1 MSLRSR
7 LNLVIVQALIISL
20 MLALTG
26 RLFYLQVAAGIKY
39 RDAALSIQSRDVVNP
54 AIRGAIVDSSGIP
67 LVMDRPGMVISVDR
81 SKIDKLPDKGAAVLA
96 RVAKLVGKTPENV
109 FVGTRLCGELPAS
122 QNAGCWKGTR
132 FQPIPVTRTATK
144 EQALKVL
151 ENSDLFPGISA
162 QSVPVRSYPS
172 MAGENGAH
180 VLGYVGSVNE
190 TDLLDTSKD
199 YYREETIGKDGLE
212 FQYDKYLRGR
222 AGIKTVIVDRKEAV
236 TKQAI
241 STQPVA
247 GFNLVTNLDAR
258 LQAATEKAL
267 ESSVRRAR
275 SLGNRA
281 DGGAAIVMDVNSGKI
296 LALASYPAYDPN
308 IWQVGLT
315 VKQAKDLFSE
325 STGVPALN
333 RPLQGMY
340 APASTFKSVSVV
352 AAMEA
357 GYDVNA
363 YYKCPAKVQIGNR
376 EFANFEVKS
385 QGTINMKRAIAVSCD
400 TIWYQI
406 AYDEWVRD
414 GGLSPKSGLHDY
426 FFTAARGFGLGKVT
440 GIDLPSEASG
450 RLPDRQWKER
460 FYQQNK
466 DFYCNFKDRAKK
478 SDLTPYLIEIA
489 RENCLDGNIVRA
501 GDAVNFSIGQGDTL
515 MTPIQM
521 TQLYAAIANGG
532 TIYKPE
538 VARAVVKPNGEV
550 VKEFLPQVLET
561 NVLSKKAT
569 KFLHGALRAVVTEG
583 TASGVFSGF
592 PITVAGKTGTGQD
605 LGKNKDGSA
614 KGDTAWFSSFAPVE
628 NPKYAVVMVVSQG
641 GFGASVSAVGVKDI
655 YAALFGVTGGKVDP
669 AKEIFPNGVPSKLP
683 KIDPK
688 NATLSTSP
696 KLEKP

>member
-81 SKIDKLPDKGAAVLA
+81 SKIDKLPDKGTAVLA

-162 QSVPVRSYPS
+162 MSVPVRSYPS

-190 TDLLDTSKD
+190 EDLLDTSKN

-236 TKQAI
+236 TKQAV
-241 STQPVA
+241 STQPIA

-267 ESSVRRAR
+267 ETSVRRAR

-281 DGGAAIVMDVNSGKI
+281 DGGSAIVMDVKTGKI
-296 LALASYPAYDPN
+296 LALASYPTYDPN

-315 VKQAKDLFSE
+315 QKQAKNLFSE
-325 STGVPALN
+325 AAGVPALN
-333 RPLQGMY
+333 RAMQGMY
-340 APASTFKSVSVV
+340 APASTFKAVSVV
-352 AAMEA
+352 AAMKA
-357 GYDVNA
+357 GYDMNA
-363 YYKCPAKVQIGNR
+363 SYKCPAKVQIGNR

-385 QGTINMKRAIAVSCD
+385 QGTINMKRAIAISCD

-414 GGLSPKSGLHDY
+414 GGLSPHSGLHDY
-426 FFTAARGFGLGKVT
+426 FFTAARGFGLGKIT

-450 RLPDRQWKER
+450 RLPDRQWKES
-460 FYQQNK
+460 FYKQNK
-466 DFYCNFKDRAKK
+466 DFYCNFKKRAKK
-478 SDLTPYLIEIA
+478 SDLTAYLIEIA
-489 RENCLDGNIVRA
+489 RENCIDGNVLRA

-515 MTPIQM
+515 LTPIQM
-521 TQLYAAIANGG
+521 VQLYAAIANGG

-538 VARAVVKPNGEV
+538 IARAVVKPGGEV
-550 VKEFLPQVLET
+550 VKEFLPQVMAT
-561 NVLSKKAT
+561 NVLSKKSS
-569 KFLHGALRAVVTEG
+569 KFLHQALRAVVTEG
-583 TASGVFSGF
+583 TAAGVFSGF
-592 PITVAGKTGTGQD
+592 PVTVAGKTGTGQD
-605 LGKNKDGSA
+605 LGHNKDGSA
-614 KGDTAWFSSFAPVE
+614 KGDTSWFSSFAPVE
-628 NPKYAVVMVVSQG
+628 DPQYAVVMVVSQG
-641 GFGASVSAVGVKDI
+641 GFGASVSAVGVRDI
-655 YAALFGVTGGKVDP
+655 YAALYGVTGGKIDP
-669 AKEIFPNGVPSKLP
+669 TKQIFPNGVPSKLP
-683 KIDPK
+683 KVDPK
-688 NATLSTSP
+688 NA
-696 KLEKP
+696 KLVTP

>member
-1 MSLRSR
+1 MSVRSR

-20 MLALTG
+20 MLSLTG
-26 RLFYLQVAAGIKY
+26 RLFYLQVASGLKY
-39 RDAALSIQSRDVVNP
+39 QDAALSIQSRDVVNP

-81 SKIDKLPDKGAAVLA
+81 SVIDKLPDEGSGVIA

-109 FVGTRLCGELPAS
+109 FIATRLCGEIKSS
-122 QNAGCWKGTR
+122 QNLGCWKGTR

-151 ENSDLFPGISA
+151 ENSDLFPGITA
-162 QSVPVRSYPS
+162 MSVPVRSYPS
-172 MAGENGAH
+172 MAGENAAH

-190 TDLLDTSKD
+190 DDLLDSEKN

-212 FQYDKYLRGR
+212 SQYDEYLRGR
-222 AGIKTVIVDRKEAV
+222 AGIKTVIVDRKESV

-241 STQPVA
+241 STQPIS

-267 ESSVRRAR
+267 QSSVLRAK
-275 SLGNRA
+275 SLGGRA

-296 LALASYPAYDPN
+296 LALASYPTYDPN
-308 IWQVGLT
+308 IWQIGLT
-315 VKQAKDLFSE
+315 QKQANNLFSE
-325 STGVPALN
+325 SSGVPALN

-352 AAMEA
+352 AAINA
-357 GYDVNA
+357 GYNMSA
-363 YYKCPAKVQIGNR
+363 TYKCPSKVQIGNR
-376 EFANFEVKS
+376 EFANFESKS
-385 QGTINMKRAIAVSCD
+385 QGTITMKRAIAISCD

-426 FFTAARGFGLGKVT
+426 FFTAARGFGIGKVT

-450 RLPDRQWKER
+450 RLPDRAWKER
-460 FYQQNK
+460 IYKENK
-466 DFYCNFKDRAKK
+466 NFYCNFKTRAKK
-478 SDLTPYLIEIA
+478 SDLTPFLIEVA

-515 MTPIQM
+515 LTPIQM

-532 TIYKPE
+532 TIYKPQ
-538 VARAVVKPNGEV
+538 VARAIVKPNGDV
-550 VKEFLPQVLET
+550 VKEFLPEVVET
-561 NVLSKKAT
+561 DVLSKKAS
-569 KFLHGALRAVVTEG
+569 KFLHEALRAVVTEG
-583 TASGVFSGF
+583 TAAGAFPGF
-592 PITVAGKTGTGQD
+592 PIAVAGKTGTAEDKGR
-605 LGKNKDGSA
+605 NKDGSA
-614 KGDTAWFSSFAPVE
+614 KADTAWFASFAPVE

-641 GFGASVSAVGVKDI
+641 GFGASISAVGVKDI
-655 YAALFGVTGGKVDP
+655 YAALFGVVGGKVDP
-669 AKEIFPNGVPSKLP
+669 TKEIFPNGVPSKLP
-683 KIDPK
+683 KVDPK
-688 NATLSTSP
+688 NA
-696 KLEKP
+696 KLVKP

>member
-26 RLFYLQVAAGIKY
+26 RLFYLQVAASLKY
-39 RDAALSIQSRDVVNP
+39 QDAALSIQSRDVVNP
-54 AIRGAIVDSSGIP
+54 AIRGAILDSSGIP
-67 LVMDRPGMVISVDR
+67 LAMDRPGMVISVDR
-81 SKIDKLPDKGAAVLA
+81 SKIDKLPDKGSAVLD
-96 RVAKLVGKTPENV
+96 RLAKLVGKSPQSV
-109 FVGTRLCGELPAS
+109 FVSTRLCGELPAS
-122 QNAGCWKGTR
+122 ENAGCWKGTR

-162 QSVPVRSYPS
+162 ISVPVRSYPS

-180 VLGYVGSVNE
+180 VLGYVASVNE
-190 TDLLDTSKD
+190 SDLLDTGKN

-212 FQYDKYLRGR
+212 YQYDSYLRGK
-222 AGIKTVIVDRKEAV
+222 AGIKTVIVDRKESV
-236 TKQAI
+236 TKQAV
-241 STQPVA
+241 STQPIA
-247 GFNLVTNLDAR
+247 GANLVTNLDAR

-267 ESSVRRAR
+267 ETSVKRAR

-296 LALASYPAYDPN
+296 LALASYPTYDPN

-325 STGVPALN
+325 AAGVPALN
-333 RPLQGMY
+333 RPMQGIY
-340 APASTFKSVSVV
+340 APASTFKAISVV
-352 AAMEA
+352 AAMDA
-357 GYDVNA
+357 GYNMNA
-363 YYKCPAKVQIGNR
+363 SYKCPATVQIGNR
-376 EFANFEVKS
+376 EFKNFEAKA
-385 QGTINMKRAIAVSCD
+385 QGTLNMKRAIAISCD

-426 FFTAARGFGLGKVT
+426 FFTAARGFGLGKTT

-460 FYQQNK
+460 FYKENK
-466 DFYCNFKDRAKK
+466 NYYCNFQTRAKK
-478 SDLTPYLIEIA
+478 SDLTPYLIAIA
-489 RENCLDGNIVRA
+489 KENCIDGNVLRA

-515 MTPIQM
+515 ITPIQM
-521 TQLYAAIANGG
+521 AQVYAAIANGG

-538 VARAVVKPNGEV
+538 VARAIVKSNGQV
-550 VKEFLPQVLET
+550 LKEFSPIVEATQVLSNES
-561 NVLSKKAT
+561 V
-569 KFLHGALRAVVTEG
+569 KFLHQALRAVVTEG
-583 TASGVFSGF
+583 TAAGVFAGF
-592 PITVAGKTGTGQD
+592 PVSISGKTGTAQD
-605 LGKNKDGSA
+605 LGTNKDGSA
-614 KGDTAWFSSFAPVE
+614 KGDTSWFSSFGPAE

-641 GFGASVSAVGVKDI
+641 GFGASVSAVGVRDI

-669 AKEIFPNGVPSKLP
+669 TKELFPNGVPSKLP
-683 KIDPK
+683 KVDPK
-688 NATLSTSP
+688 NA
-696 KLEKP
+696 KLVKP

>member
-81 SKIDKLPDKGAAVLA
+81 SKIDKLPDKGSAVLA

-109 FVGTRLCGELPAS
+109 FVVTRLCGELPAS
-122 QNAGCWKGTR
+122 VNAGCWKGTR

-144 EQALKVL
+144 EEALKVL
-151 ENSDLFPGISA
+151 ENSDLFPGITA
-162 QSVPVRSYPS
+162 MSVPVRSYPS

-190 TDLLDTSKD
+190 QDLLDTSKN
-199 YYREETIGKDGLE
+199 YFREETIGKDGLE
-212 FQYDKYLRGR
+212 LQYDNYLRGR
-222 AGIKTVIVDRKEAV
+222 AGIKTVIVDRKESI
-236 TKQAI
+236 TKQSI
-241 STQPVA
+241 STQPIA

-267 ESSVRRAR
+267 ETSVRRAR

-281 DGGAAIVMDVNSGKI
+281 DGGSAIVMDVKSGKI
-296 LALASYPAYDPN
+296 LALASYPTYDPN

-315 VKQAKDLFSE
+315 QKQAKNLFSE
-325 STGVPALN
+325 AAGVPALN
-333 RPLQGMY
+333 RPMQGMY
-340 APASTFKSVSVV
+340 APASTFKAISVT
-352 AAMEA
+352 AAINA
-357 GYDVNA
+357 GYDMNA
-363 YYKCPAKVQIGNR
+363 SYKCPAKVQVGNR
-376 EFANFEVKS
+376 EFTKFETKS
-385 QGTINMKRAIAVSCD
+385 QGKINMKRAIAISCD
-400 TIWYQI
+400 TIWYQN

-414 GGLSPKSGLHDY
+414 GGLSPHSGLHDY
-426 FFTAARGFGLGKVT
+426 FFTAARGFGLGKIT

-466 DFYCNFKDRAKK
+466 DFYCNFKSRAKK
-478 SDLTPYLIEIA
+478 SDLTTYLIEIA
-489 RENCLDGNIVRA
+489 RENCIDGNVLRA

-515 MTPIQM
+515 LTPIQM
-521 TQLYAAIANGG
+521 VQLYAAIANGG

-538 VARAVVKPNGEV
+538 VARAVVKPNGEI
-550 VKEFLPQVLET
+550 VKEFLPQVMAT
-561 NVLSKKAT
+561 DVLSTKAS
-569 KFLHGALRAVVTEG
+569 KFLHQALRAVVTEG
-583 TASGVFSGF
+583 TAAGVFSGF
-592 PITVAGKTGTGQD
+592 PVTVAGKTGTGQD
-605 LGKNKDGSA
+605 LGHNKDGSA
-614 KGDTAWFSSFAPVE
+614 KGDTSWFSSFAPVE
-628 NPKYAVVMVVSQG
+628 DPQYAVVMVVSQG
-641 GFGASVSAVGVKDI
+641 GFGASVSAVGVRDI
-655 YAALFGVTGGKVDP
+655 YAALYGVVGGKIDP
-669 AKEIFPNGVPSKLP
+669 AKQIFPNGLPTKLP
-683 KIDPK
+683 KVDPK
-688 NATLSTSP
+688 NA
-696 KLEKP
+696 KLVTQ

>member
-81 SKIDKLPDKGAAVLA
+81 SKIDKLPDKGVKVLE
-96 RVAKLVGKTPENV
+96 RVAKLIGKSPENV
-109 FVGTRLCGELPAS
+109 YVATRLCGELS
-122 QNAGCWKGTR
+122 QSKSAGCWKGTR

-144 EQALKVL
+144 EQALKIL
-151 ENSDLFPGISA
+151 ENSELFPGISA

-172 MAGENGAH
+172 MAGENGIH
-180 VLGYVGSVNE
+180 VLGYVGTVNE
-190 TDLLDTSKD
+190 SDLQDSTKN
-199 YYREETIGKDGLE
+199 YFREEIIGKDGLE
-212 FQYDKYLRGR
+212 FQYDQYLRGR
-222 AGIKTVIVDRKEAV
+222 AGIKTVIVDRKESV
-236 TKQAI
+236 TKQAV

-247 GFNLVTNLDAR
+247 GLNLVTNLDAR

-267 ESSVRRAR
+267 ESSVLRAR
-275 SLGNRA
+275 SLGGVA

-296 LALASYPAYDPN
+296 LALASYPTYDPN
-308 IWQVGLT
+308 IWQIGLT
-315 VKQAKDLFSE
+315 QKQATNLFSE
-325 STGVPALN
+325 ATGVPALN

-340 APASTFKSVSVV
+340 PPASTFKSVSAV
-352 AAMEA
+352 AAMSA
-357 GYDVNA
+357 GYNMNA
-363 YYKCPAKVQIGNR
+363 LYKCPARVQIGNR
-376 EFANFEVKS
+376 EFKNFETKS

-406 AYDEWVRD
+406 SYDEWVRD
-414 GGLSPKSGLHDY
+414 GGLSPKSGLNDY
-426 FFTAARGFGLGKVT
+426 FFKAAHGFGLGKIT

-450 RLPDRQWKER
+450 RIPDRAWKES
-460 FYQQNK
+460 FYQANK
-466 DFYCNFKDRAKK
+466 NYYCNYRERAKK
-478 SDLTPYLIEIA
+478 SDLTPFLIEVA
-489 RENCLDGNIVRA
+489 RENCLDGNIIRA

-515 MTPIQM
+515 LTPIQM

-538 VARAVVKPNGEV
+538 IARAVVKSNGTV
-550 VKEFLPQVLET
+550 VKEFLPKVVAT

-569 KFLHGALRAVVTEG
+569 KFLHEALRAVVTEG
-583 TASGVFSGF
+583 TAAGVFAGF
-592 PITVAGKTGTGQD
+592 PVAVSGKTGTGQNFG
-605 LGKNKDGSA
+605 LNANGREKD
-614 KGDTAWFSSFAPVE
+614 DTAWFSSFAPAE

-641 GFGASVSAVGVKDI
+641 GFGSSVSAVGVKDI
-655 YAALFGVTGGKVDP
+655 YAALFGVVGGKVDP
-669 AKEIFPNGVPSKLP
+669 TKVIFPRGVPTKLP
-683 KIDPK
+683 KVDPK
-688 NATLSTSP
+688 NA
-696 KLEKP
+696 KLVTQ